1 MVGCERG
8 RMYSRERRRREGE
21 SHKQMVLQGSVTG
34 FPCSIWEEAGEEQA
48 GVGALCLVGTDE
60 PAGSALAE
68 YRCAKDRLEVCCSF
82 FFAGNWQAI
91 AASAAAAGGGRSEC
105 TGGGGAH
112 ARRAVVAEIELW
124 HGVAVESFAAVGPR
138 RVQRVHW
145 DALRRLTRTR
155 RIPAHR
161 AMPGTAAL
169 LARVVFGLV
178 CVLGDAST
186 HEPSVS
192 VTSSLE
198 DVFGGLVSQGGGR
211 GRNVIEVIEQDEGNE
226 LQLASLFGRIG
237 GAASEGPLRKPGG
250 GLNSLLERLVMMS
263 RRRPPPRRHTPKTF
277 VGGVLLP
284 LLAACVITYF
294 IAKRFFSDAAAE
306 LLRRAFGSKPA
317 VHAFAFA
324 EAAREAAVR
333 RGVTLQGVTR
343 VFVSL
348 YFVHEGSAAFQVK
361 FEQLGLGWCGP

>member
-1 MVGCERG
+1 M
-8 RMYSRERRRREGE
+8 
-21 SHKQMVLQGSVTG
+21 
-34 FPCSIWEEAGEEQA
+34 
-48 GVGALCLVGTDE
+48 
-60 PAGSALAE
+60 
-68 YRCAKDRLEVCCSF
+68 
-82 FFAGNWQAI
+82 
-91 AASAAAAGGGRSEC
+91 
-105 TGGGGAH
+105 
-112 ARRAVVAEIELW
+112 AEIELW

-138 RVQRVHW
+138 RGQRVHVLDPYW
-145 DALRRLTRTR
+145 DALRRLDPRTR

-294 IAKRFFSDAAAE
+294 IAKRFFPDAAAE